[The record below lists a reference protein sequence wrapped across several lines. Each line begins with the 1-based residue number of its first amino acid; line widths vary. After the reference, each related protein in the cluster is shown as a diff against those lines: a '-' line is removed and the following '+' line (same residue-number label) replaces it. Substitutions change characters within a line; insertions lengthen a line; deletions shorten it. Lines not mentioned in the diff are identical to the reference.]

1 MTASDPTYPAFTV
14 LALIGVAVVLIP
26 LPWHFQAWNSG
37 TCLYMI
43 WTALGLLN
51 LAINSI
57 VWRSSAINYA
67 PIWCDISSRL
77 IVGVAVA
84 IPAASLCINRRLYKI
99 ATMTI
104 GHPTTAHK
112 RRAVMVD
119 LAIALGIPILQMVL
133 QFIVEG
139 HRFNIFEEIGCY
151 PSTFNTWI
159 AYPLSNLW
167 PLVIGLISAVYC
179 VLTLRAFMKRRTQFS
194 AFLASRTS
202 LSSSRYFRLMALA
215 TMELLC
221 TTPISAYGIYINIAD
236 NPLEP
241 WKGFSDAHFNYSRV
255 GQYPSVIWRLNRL
268 SIVSTELTRW
278 SLVFCAFSFFAF
290 FGFADEARKNYR
302 KTFWAIAK
310 ILGSP
315 LLCRLVP
322 INVHLPL
329 HAIPTKNPARL
340 SPAYSA
346 ASNPSAKFFSVST
359 LDIKVEK
366 DSHLVDDR
374 NGRLG
379 CPEAHIRSCTLCK
392 NTRYLEY
399 RSYSSLYYVP
409 PHIIRSYYVPLYA
422 MHGRNS
428 YVHVSRYHA
437 PPSYQFTAYCQ
448 SHFDT
453 FNRCH

>member
-1 MTASDPTYPAFTV
+1 MTASDPTYPAFPV

-51 LAINSI
+51 LAVNSI

-99 ATMTI
+99 ATLSTT
-104 GHPTTAHK
+104 HPTKAH
-112 RRAVMVD
+112 RQRAVMVD
-119 LAIALGIPILQMVL
+119 LAIALGIPVLQMVL

-151 PSTFNTWI
+151 PYTFNTWI

-179 VLTLRAFMKRRTQFS
+179 ALTLRAFTRRRAQFGD
-194 AFLASRTS
+194 FLKSRTS
-202 LSSSRYFRLMALA
+202 LSVNRYFRLMALA
-215 TMELLC
+215 TMELLF

-241 WKGFSDAHFNYSRV
+241 WKGFADAHFNYSRV

-268 SIVSTELTRW
+268 TIVSTELTRW
-278 SLVFCAFSFFAF
+278 SLVFCAFSFFVF
-290 FGFADEARKNYR
+290 FGLADEARKNYR
-302 KTFWAIAK
+302 KAFWAIAK
-310 ILGSP
+310 FFGFPPP
-315 LLCRLVP
+315 LSTGA
-322 INVHLPL
+322 
-329 HAIPTKNPARL
+329 AIK
-340 SPAYSA
+340 Y
-346 ASNPSAKFFSVST
+346 V
-359 LDIKVEK
+359 
-366 DSHLVDDR
+366 
-374 NGRLG
+374 
-379 CPEAHIRSCTLCK
+379 
-392 NTRYLEY
+392 
-399 RSYSSLYYVP
+399 RSY
-409 PHIIRSYYVPLYA
+409 
-422 MHGRNS
+422 
-428 YVHVSRYHA
+428 
-437 PPSYQFTAYCQ
+437 
-448 SHFDT
+448 
-453 FNRCH
+453 